1 MTHRMQRSL
10 VSLSIGCLLWLL
22 PMQHAEAQV
31 PGCEAMSTQPLNLQ
45 AFRKVAQTYIGSSTR
60 PAAASALLLC
70 LQGGGPELPET
81 LMLFQRRLR
90 APPGNSDAV
99 EDAFLHYVI
108 NTPQPRMASTET
120 ANLERLASRYVQS
133 LFLPAALAAEAMANC
148 EGASWTLARLQCTGR
163 EANLKRYGRGDVVPV
178 ELIDLNPSD
187 QGYAR
192 RHAAWMAQM
201 SALAYWNPELV
212 AQQLQQ
218 WGFQP
223 VAKVSQ
229 PSNDTSG
236 FIASRD
242 QVLVLAFRGTSSFKN
257 FLTDGNFLRVAAD
270 HGKGTVHNGFKTALD
285 SVWDQIRSALGPPQ
299 AQQKEV
305 WVTGHSLGAALAQLA
320 ALRLHEAG
328 YRVRN
333 VYTFGTPRIGD
344 QDFVEHY
351 DRQLGSKSFPHIN
364 VSDVVTR
371 VPPQL
376 LGYRAAA
383 SGSAQKFTG
392 VSHQMSPLSA
402 MPANSTEAA
411 PVSGRR
417 ALEAITQTTDFL
429 PGGLRPAALA
439 NTKPAAPVSA
449 NLYATTFKS
458 GSLDEHGSFEYLFK
472 LACAVI
478 DYDLWPLEKTASER
492 RTR

>member
-1 MTHRMQRSL
+1 MHRSL
-10 VSLSIGCLLWLL
+10 GSLALLCLLLFL
-22 PMQHAEAQV
+22 PMQRVAAQV
-31 PGCEAMSTQPLNLQ
+31 PGCEAMAPQPLNLQ
-45 AFRKVAQTYIGSSTR
+45 AFRRVAQTYISFGVR
-60 PAAASALLLC
+60 PEAASALLLC
-70 LQGGGPELPET
+70 LQGAGPELPET

-90 APPGNSDAV
+90 SSPGSSDAV

-108 NTPQPRMASTET
+108 NTPQPRLASTES
-120 ANLERLASRYVQS
+120 ANVERLANRYVRS
-133 LFLPAALAAEAMANC
+133 LFLPPALAAEAMANC
-148 EGASWTLARLQCTGR
+148 EGSNWTLERLQCTGR

-178 ELIDLNPSD
+178 ELIDFNPSD
-187 QGYAR
+187 QGYTR

-201 SALAYWNPELV
+201 SALAYWNQELI

-218 WGFQP
+218 WGFQS

-229 PSNDTSG
+229 SSNDTSG
-236 FIASRD
+236 FIAGRD
-242 QVLVLAFRGTSSFKN
+242 QLLVLAFRGTSSFKN
-257 FLTDGNFLRVAAD
+257 FLTDGNFLRVAAAQ
-270 HGKGTVHNGFKTALD
+270 GKGTVHNGFKTALD
-285 SVWDQIRSALGPPQ
+285 SVWDQILLALGPPQ
-299 AQQKEV
+299 AQQKEI

-344 QDFVEHY
+344 QDFVDHY
-351 DRQLGSKSFPHIN
+351 DRQLGNKSFPHIN

-392 VSHQMSPLSA
+392 ANHQMSPLSA
-402 MPANSTEAA
+402 LPTNSAEVSPA
-411 PVSGRR
+411 SGHR

-439 NTKPAAPVSA
+439 NVKPAAPVSA
-449 NLYATTFKS
+449 NLYSTSFKS

-478 DYDLWPLEKTASER
+478 DYDLWPLEKAVAEKR
-492 RTR
+492 PR